1 MSIYAIANEVTAN
14 MVKNNAVCKCFLF
27 LLADADMNK
36 GIANIKDNADNA
48 NNIRYKMPKM
58 YEISAGNCGETPR

>member
-14 MVKNNAVCKCFLF
+14 MVKNNAVCKCF

-58 YEISAGNCGETPR
+58 YAISAGSCGETPR